1 MRILASCLVS
11 CSMAFELR
19 LGILIPGILPFWDF
33 EFLLFLFVIVFFVF
47 LNLSL
52 CLVIGLCSYVLVM
65 MFKSTIM
72 LLCILVQNE
81 LDLNLCILLFLIS

>member
-1 MRILASCLVS
+1 
-11 CSMAFELR
+11 MAFELR
-19 LGILIPGILPFWDF
+19 LGILVSGILPFLDF